1 MKPIETVGVVGR
13 GALGVSFA
21 HLLTQA
27 LGPERVLV
35 LADRE
40 RVRRYEGEALL
51 YNGRPCPL
59 HYVDTTAAPP
69 VDLLLFST
77 KFGALRQ
84 AAESCRRVV
93 TPETTLLSVLNGI
106 SSEEVLG
113 ELFSPEQIVWCVAH
127 KMSAKKEGSV
137 VTVEPVGEL
146 AIGVPEGYDAC
157 HLRRLTAFF
166 DGIGFPYSLPPDI
179 RLHMWSKLLCNTGC
193 NQAAMVYRCG
203 YGAMQ
208 IPGEVRDT
216 MLGAMREV
224 AAVAQARGIPLT
236 EADVAAWSAVIDS
249 LPAHG
254 EPSMRQD
261 AKARRKS
268 EVELFSGTVRHLGRE
283 SGVPTP
289 VNDRLYREILAME
302 QAY

>member
-113 ELFSPEQIVWCVAH
+113 ELFSPAQIVWCVAQ

-193 NQAAMVYRCG
+193 R
-203 YGAMQ
+203 
-208 IPGEVRDT
+208 PDT
-216 MLGAMREV
+216 IEAKLSTSD
-224 AAVAQARGIPLT
+224 AAVVGTYFKAGGQFEDEDLNNVRVDQARVEELM
-236 EADVAAWSAVIDS
+236 AVVY
-249 LPAHG
+249 
-254 EPSMRQD
+254 
-261 AKARRKS
+261 K
-268 EVELFSGTVRHLGRE
+268 
-283 SGVPTP
+283 
-289 VNDRLYREILAME
+289 YRETL
-302 QAY
+302 